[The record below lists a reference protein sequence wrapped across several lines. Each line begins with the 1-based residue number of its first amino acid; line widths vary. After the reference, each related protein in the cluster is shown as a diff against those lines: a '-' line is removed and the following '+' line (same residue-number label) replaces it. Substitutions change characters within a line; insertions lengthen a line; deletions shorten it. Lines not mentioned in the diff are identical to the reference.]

1 MKLTLIGFG
10 YVGKAVHNVLS
21 EHHDIKIVDPKYND
35 NKIENDTDGYIVCV
49 PTPCDFIGA
58 CDMSYVDDVCARIP
72 NNKPVLIKSTI
83 SLEGLTRIEKHG
95 KSLNFSP
102 EFLTAANA
110 MEDFKNQE
118 YMLLGGPDYEFWRNI
133 FPFPTIQA
141 EIKELIMI
149 KYSVNCFL
157 AAKVSF
163 FNEIYNLC
171 NAANINYDTVA
182 KHVSMDKRIGTS
194 HMQVPGPDGK
204 LGFGGACFP
213 KDTQALVATGLQ
225 FGSPMT
231 ILNEI
236 VAKNNLTR
244 DDINTYQ

>member
-10 YVGKAVHNVLS
+10 YVGKAVHNVLQ
-21 EHHDIKIVDPKYND
+21 ENHDVKIVDPKYNE
-35 NKIENDTDGYIVCV
+35 NLIEDDSDGYIVCV
-49 PTPCDFIGA
+49 PTPSDFIGA
-58 CDMSYVDDVCARIP
+58 CDMSYINNVSSHIP
-72 NNKPVLIKSTI
+72 DNKPVLIKSTM
-83 SLEGLTRIEKHG
+83 SLEGWDKLKTLG
-95 KSLNFSP
+95 KSFNFSP

-118 YMLLGGPDYEFWRNI
+118 YMLLGGPDYDFWKNV
-133 FPFPTIQA
+133 FPFPTVKASI
-141 EIKELIMI
+141 EELIMV

-171 NAANINYDTVA
+171 KATNIDYNMVA
-182 KHVSMDKRIGTS
+182 SHVSMDRRIGTS
-194 HMQVPGPDGK
+194 HMEVPGPDGK

-213 KDTQALVATGLQ
+213 KDTQALVATGLH

-236 VAKNNLTR
+236 VAKNNLVR
-244 DDINTYQ
+244 DDI